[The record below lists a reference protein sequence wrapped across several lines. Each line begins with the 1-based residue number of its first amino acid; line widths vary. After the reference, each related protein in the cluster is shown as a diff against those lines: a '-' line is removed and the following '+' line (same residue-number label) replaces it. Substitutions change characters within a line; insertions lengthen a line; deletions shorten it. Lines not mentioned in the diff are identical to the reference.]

1 MELGV
6 QDVVVER
13 CAPFIWEDYL
23 ALDAKLSL
31 CLGSGD
37 FDEPNLSNL
46 DFCFSPLSQ
55 VGGHFCVA
63 PAELAMEHKK
73 TSPKKTLFDVEH
85 GPRIGTLHE
94 ILGMA
99 PEELHEAYPFT
110 AGLVFNQKMLRG
122 EFQASHVPDEVVLVG
137 SKIYPM
143 PANHYTFHGTLPG
156 NRAPHRWVVG
166 NEAGEILP
174 LFLEIA
180 WKAIESGEERYS
192 TATGLRL
199 DTQQVARLYAM
210 VREAQLRAIPPF
222 DVHRDQPRPWLSTLG
237 SPSSVTAP

>member
-1 MELGV
+1 
-6 QDVVVER
+6 
-13 CAPFIWEDYL
+13 
-23 ALDAKLSL
+23 
-31 CLGSGD
+31 
-37 FDEPNLSNL
+37 
-46 DFCFSPLSQ
+46 
-55 VGGHFCVA
+55 
-63 PAELAMEHKK
+63 MEHKK

-122 EFQASHVPDEVVLVG
+122 EFQVSHVPDEVVLVG

-143 PANHYTFHGTLPG
+143 PANHYTFPGTLPG

-222 DVHRDQPRPWLSTLG
+222 DVHRDPPRPWLSTLG